1 MSDIPTPQKLFQ
13 LFCHAD
19 SRCTLKVIGQ
29 TNSLEFE
36 NVVEAMCAVL
46 KMAGGDKPNLT
57 VFGPWGA
64 VLFETQL

>member
-19 SRCTLKVIGQ
+19 SKCTLKVIGHV
-29 TNSLEFE
+29 NSHEYE

-46 KMAGGDKPNLT
+46 KLANGDKPILT
-57 VFGPWGA
+57 VFSPLGA
-64 VLFETQL
+64 VIFETQL